1 MPDST
6 QLEPSVDTSK
16 VFSACLLAGKVMV
29 ESGSE
34 MYRVE
39 DTMKRIAVNGGV
51 CDAEIL
57 TTTTMIIIG
66 KMQQPNS
73 QLIQVK
79 KRTLDLE
86 KVARVNSAS
95 RAFATKKIDLA
106 QLTDRLHK
114 IDKNAP
120 TFSLGLQFFSA
131 GVVSA
136 TLMIPFSGQYDWY
149 DLPAAFIIGALGF
162 IVNFYIDDII
172 KIKFISEFT
181 ASLIIGLLAVLTVHL
196 GLGQNANNI
205 IIGAVM
211 PLVPGLPLT
220 NALRDLLAGQLM
232 AGITRGVEA
241 LLSAGAIGSGIALV
255 FHFVG

>member
-1 MPDST
+1 MPDSVE
-6 QLEPSVDTSK
+6 LKKPIDTSR

-39 DTMKRIAVNGGV
+39 DTMKRIAINGGV
-51 CDAEIL
+51 LEPQIS
-57 TTTTMIIIG
+57 TTTTVIFIG
-66 KMQQPNS
+66 KTQQPNS
-73 QLIQVK
+73 QLIQVQ

-86 KVARVNSAS
+86 KVARVNAAS
-95 RAFATKKIDLA
+95 RAFANQKIDLA

-114 IDKNAP
+114 IDENAP
-120 TFSLGLQFFSA
+120 TFSPWLQFFSA

-149 DLPAAFIIGALGF
+149 DLPMAFIIGALGF
-162 IVNFYIDDII
+162 IVNFYIDDLI

-181 ASLIIGLLAVLTVHL
+181 ASLIIGMLAILAVQL
-196 GLGQNANNI
+196 GIGRNANNI